1 MVERDREIR
10 VIQRQL
16 DILGGGIDSRSISA
30 ENQRKDGSRIVSS
43 SAAKEQYKGG
53 CLEQLEKMVLF
64 DKRVMATHNE
74 LVFKRMVTGTK
85 RLLVEKRLASLRGSK
100 GINIDEEGEDIG
112 SFRQSAKRLRQ
123 ALVHYISRLQREEAQ
138 LMMREREM
146 KAEHARCDEALRKAF
161 ERVQICTQWIFSGM
175 GHRLFLEWSRR
186 WRIEADNTKRQR
198 CTLFGGIN
206 SCIGRQEARRYH
218 DNDLSTDSLVSIK
231 EVDLPNT
238 REAVLGEIRT
248 LLNEQVSTSNTKAL
262 PKAPSSLSVLG
273 AIHGVIPSGMT
284 KSPQRIVEEPRSL
297 PSYDIH
303 THLPS
308 LNGDIKNAFPSRDP
322 PGTNFY
328 RQQEARGVS
337 QKIPFSI
344 TSDAGKQLM
353 EGALNERQKP
363 GLSRAST
370 IWASRTGS
378 SPLSVQQY
386 RFS

>member
-30 ENQRKDGSRIVSS
+30 DNQRKDGSRIVSS

-161 ERVQICTQWIFSGM
+161 ERVQICTHMLAPTVYGKCIY
-175 GHRLFLEWSRR
+175 
-186 WRIEADNTKRQR
+186 I
-198 CTLFGGIN
+198 CT
-206 SCIGRQEARRYH
+206 
-218 DNDLSTDSLVSIK
+218 V
-231 EVDLPNT
+231 
-238 REAVLGEIRT
+238 
-248 LLNEQVSTSNTKAL
+248 
-262 PKAPSSLSVLG
+262 
-273 AIHGVIPSGMT
+273 
-284 KSPQRIVEEPRSL
+284 
-297 PSYDIH
+297 
-303 THLPS
+303 
-308 LNGDIKNAFPSRDP
+308 
-322 PGTNFY
+322 
-328 RQQEARGVS
+328 
-337 QKIPFSI
+337 
-344 TSDAGKQLM
+344 
-353 EGALNERQKP
+353 
-363 GLSRAST
+363 
-370 IWASRTGS
+370 
-378 SPLSVQQY
+378 
-386 RFS
+386 